1 MALASSDPGMTR
13 LLGACNTVGA
23 ILLSLG
29 VLAALHTPV
38 PFLVLAAATALV
50 WSFVLTAPT
59 LREQATAHA
68 LGYPAA
74 LSAAT
79 VAVLLAP
86 HRVAADAVFVLLIFA
101 SVYIRRFGALGT
113 AVGMNIFQLY
123 FVAQFVPL
131 QAGQLSLMWGTI
143 TVAFVC
149 GAVVRFGLLSSPPDR
164 TLGRLRRLIRACLAD
179 VVGSLFALLAADASA
194 ARTEQSLKDL
204 HRGLARL
211 HECSLMI
218 QSSVELCRPP
228 AAAARVQSRVVQ
240 ADVAAERLVVMLL
253 RARVQGDTAHDFAHR
268 LHLPGRPR
276 LRGPGGGYHPVA
288 TAPAPLAPEAVQ
300 AIACGLRSVRALVGC
315 TRQPTPAPRSAPAPR
330 TAAPDSSASLSFE
343 TSEALD
349 ALEDFEN
356 SVVRLWNVFGPAGRD
371 EAAHATAQTPEGR
384 TGHGASSGS
393 AALTEPNAPEPRGL
407 HRPTTRAALQTA
419 AGSALATVA
428 GELISPERWYW
439 AVLACWMVFFNT
451 ASTGE
456 ILAKGYRRLLGT
468 LVGVVAALGTVTLT
482 GGEPWLAFIVV
493 IACVFGMAFTA
504 PWSYAA
510 ATFFLTLAIGEL
522 YTLLN
527 TYSEGVLVV
536 RIEETLLGV
545 ICGVIAALLVL
556 PISTRTRADRQLRN
570 TLLRL
575 QEAVRELST
584 RLIPRAVPTGQDS
597 ADLFATIRHLDRS
610 LEDLRRSMSPL
621 THPLAPQRLRRNNAL
636 YALGLLDTCA
646 YHVRVLT
653 AEAAQCPSAPFR
665 GTPAGTLL
673 VEAVGHIDANL
684 ATLARLPADKET
696 EPGVLRARHD
706 FARRVGAVAPDT
718 FAGRTLRHFRRL
730 DDDVLTLAATLG
742 MCPCADDAPAAA
754 TPPRTG

>member
-13 LLGACNTVGA
+13 LLGACNTAGA

-29 VLAALHTPV
+29 ALAALRAPV

-86 HRVAADAVFVLLIFA
+86 HRVAADVVFVVLIFA
-101 SVYIRRFGALGT
+101 SVYVRRYGALGT
-113 AVGMNIFQLY
+113 AIGMNVFQLY

-131 QAGQLSLMWGTI
+131 QAGQLPLMWGAI
-143 TVAFVC
+143 TVAFIC
-149 GAVVRFGLLSSPPDR
+149 GAVVRFGLLRSPPAR
-164 TLGRLRRLIRACLAD
+164 TFGRLGRSIRACLDD
-179 VVGSLFALLAADASA
+179 VVGSLFVLLAADASA
-194 ARTEQSLKDL
+194 SRAEQSLKDV

-211 HECSLMI
+211 HECSLLI

-228 AAAARVQSRVVQ
+228 TAAALVQSRVVQ
-240 ADVAAERLVVMLL
+240 TDVAAERLAVMLL
-253 RARVQGDTAHDFAHR
+253 RAMAQGDTAHDFAHR
-268 LHLPGRPR
+268 LHLWGRPR
-276 LRGPGGGYHPVA
+276 PGGPGGYRPVA
-288 TAPAPLAPEAVQ
+288 TAPLAPEVVQ
-300 AIACGLRSVRALVGC
+300 ALVRGLRSVRALVDGA
-315 TRQPTPAPRSAPAPR
+315 RQPTPAHGPASAPKPAE
-330 TAAPDSSASLSFE
+330 ADSSASPSFV

-349 ALEDFEN
+349 ALKDFED
-356 SVVRLWNVFGPAGRD
+356 SIVRLWDAFGPD
-371 EAAHATAQTPEGR
+371 HQDDAAHVTAQSPEGR
-384 TGHGASSGS
+384 SRPGASPGS
-393 AALTEPNAPEPRGL
+393 ASLTKPHASEPRGL
-407 HRPTTRAALQTA
+407 HRPTTRAAFQTA
-419 AGSALATVA
+419 VGSALATVA

-456 ILAKGYRRLLGT
+456 ILVKGYRRLLGT
-468 LVGVVAALGTVTLT
+468 LVGVVAALGAVALT
-482 GGEPWLAFIVV
+482 GGNPWLAFFVV

-545 ICGVIAALLVL
+545 VCGVIAALLVL
-556 PISTRTRADRQLRN
+556 PISTGTRADWHLSN

-575 QEAVRELST
+575 QEAVHELSA
-584 RLIPRAVPTGQDS
+584 RLIRPAVPAGQDS
-597 ADLFATIRHLDRS
+597 AALFATIRHLDRS

-621 THPLAPQRLRRNNAL
+621 THPLAPQRLRRNSAL
-636 YALGLLDTCA
+636 YTLGLLDTCA

-653 AEAAQCPSAPFR
+653 AGAAQCPPDPFR
-665 GTPAGTLL
+665 DTPEGALL
-673 VEAVGHIDANL
+673 VEAVDRINANL
-684 ATLARLPADKET
+684 AMLARLPAGERK
-696 EPGVLRARHD
+696 EPGAPRAHHD
-706 FARRVGAVAPDT
+706 FARRVAAVAPDT
-718 FAGRTLRHFRRL
+718 FTGRTLRHVRRL
-730 DDDVLTLAATLG
+730 DDDVLTLAAVLG
-742 MCPCADDAPAAA
+742 MCPCADDDPPAAHA
-754 TPPRTG
+754 PPRTG